1 MASKLYLDYL
11 AAHVRLS
18 VQLALSGTSRL
29 HRDALAMPGASC
41 AFTRRFYD
49 ALCSM
54 PLCRFLQLGGS
65 DAALAAAALSR
76 NVDVRGTVLRVDG
89 GGVAAGAAAAAT
101 AAAAFDEEL
110 ARHVDTTRC
119 RVLSLRSCWTCTPTE
134 LELGAANV
142 YAFDGGS
149 QSFESQRNA
158 VLALLP
164 FLAPH
169 FVYVVHGST
178 RYATAKPGAEAGLR
192 DGGVGIADAFDVAG
206 LCVFVCAKGG
216 GAAAAAPAPS
226 PTCEP

>member
-1 MASKLYLDYL
+1 
-11 AAHVRLS
+11 
-18 VQLALSGTSRL
+18 
-29 HRDALAMPGASC
+29 
-41 AFTRRFYD
+41 
-49 ALCSM
+49 M

-76 NVDVRGTVLRVDG
+76 NVDVRGTVLRLDG
-89 GGVAAGAAAAAT
+89 GGLAAIAGGA
-101 AAAAFDEEL
+101 FGEEL
-110 ARHVDTTRC
+110 ARHVDASRC
-119 RVLSLRSCWTCTPTE
+119 RMLTRSSCWTCTPTD

-192 DGGVGIADAFDVAG
+192 DGGVVVADAFDVAG
-206 LCVFVCAKGG
+206 LCVFVCVKGG
-216 GAAAAAPAPS
+216 DGAGAGAGAGAATPP
-226 PTCEP
+226 CEP